1 MRQTVSVLFVILV
14 SLLAGCSSSAVP
26 TAGGRKAQATPVTT
40 AVVIEKPMPVDLRV
54 VGGVESMTAVRVKSL
69 VAGQLVKVL
78 FEEGQDVRA
87 GDLLFQ
93 IDPRPFDEAIR
104 QAEANAAR
112 DTALLRQAEA
122 NLKRDAAQEKFSRDQ
137 AARYQQLFA
146 AGVMSR
152 EQAEQYKSD
161 ADARGEAVGADQAA
175 IDSARAAI
183 RVDVSNLESA
193 KLQREYCDIRSPSE
207 GRTGDLAAKEG
218 NLVRAGDAE
227 LVTINQIHPIYV
239 TFSVPENR
247 LPDVKKYMAVGKL
260 TVLASLSS
268 NLDQPEAGTVT
279 FVDNKVDNTTGTI
292 KLKGTFS
299 NANGRLW
306 PGQFVNVVLR
316 LTTLPSAVVVP
327 VRAVQMG
334 PSGEFSYVV
343 KPDMTAE
350 MRPVVTGLR
359 VGEEVVVEKGLQP
372 RETVV
377 TEGQLLISPGMRVQ
391 SKKGRS
397 S

>member
-1 MRQTVSVLFVILV
+1 M
-14 SLLAGCSSSAVP
+14 
-26 TAGGRKAQATPVTT
+26 AQATPVTT

-78 FEEGQDVRA
+78 FQEGQDVRA

-268 NLDQPEAGTVT
+268 NLDQPETGVLT

-372 RETVV
+372 GETVV
-377 TEGQLLISPGMRVQ
+377 TEGQLRISPGMRVQ

-397 S
+397 L